1 MRCFVSV
8 AEHLN
13 LTRAAEEVG
22 VSQPAMSV
30 QMRELERETGL
41 ELLLRE
47 KGRVSLTEQGTVMLE
62 GFRRILSVY
71 DESLARARS
80 VHGGSA
86 SLVRIGYHGALTAF
100 AALFQGLREE
110 QPRLDVRVRVAE
122 WQQLAEMVA
131 SGALDAALVEVHE
144 TDLRPELAT
153 VPFFTERYFCAAM
166 SSGHPLAGRASV
178 TVQDLQDDA
187 VYMNGHRSASMD
199 SMYRQLV
206 ANGLRREQIKM
217 TESVD
222 DAIAMVASGMGM
234 ATMPRFLAIAGNPA
248 LTWLPVS
255 GLDFTCEIVVAWRAS
270 NPNPGL
276 RAFVEYCGRP
286 EVVERLRGSWP
297 APLGEGFLY

>member
-71 DESLARARS
+71 DESFARARS
-80 VHGGSA
+80 VHGGRA

-122 WQQLAEMVA
+122 WQQLA
-131 SGALDAALVEVHE
+131 
-144 TDLRPELAT
+144 
-153 VPFFTERYFCAAM
+153 
-166 SSGHPLAGRASV
+166 
-178 TVQDLQDDA
+178 
-187 VYMNGHRSASMD
+187 
-199 SMYRQLV
+199 
-206 ANGLRREQIKM
+206 
-217 TESVD
+217 
-222 DAIAMVASGMGM
+222 
-234 ATMPRFLAIAGNPA
+234 
-248 LTWLPVS
+248 
-255 GLDFTCEIVVAWRAS
+255 
-270 NPNPGL
+270 
-276 RAFVEYCGRP
+276 
-286 EVVERLRGSWP
+286 
-297 APLGEGFLY
+297 